1 LNSQGYQKNWM
12 FSFIPEEV
20 SLELGFLDRLVVVLR
35 RIEEFLFLDEV
46 GCLFSQK
53 SLRHFLLLFQ
63 EIIAFSLYFPL
74 N

>member
-1 LNSQGYQKNWM
+1 M

-20 SLELGFLDRLVVVLR
+20 FLELGFLDRLVVVLR
-35 RIEEFLFLDEV
+35 RIEELLFLDEV

-63 EIIAFSLYFPL
+63 EIMAFSRCFLL